1 MEKFQKETNV
11 QAPDLSF
18 ILEKKWQMSVKTF
31 EINMYSFWFN

>member
-18 ILEKKWQMSVKTF
+18 ILEKNGKLSVKTF
-31 EINMYSFWFN
+31 EINMYSFW